1 MSSSSGRGVRKTW
14 VWIVRSIVVQRDVA
28 AVDVDEMR
36 TSNVASIHVRG
47 RKFGRWN
54 GRDAH
59 SKRAVRAGSVRS
71 RSVEDD
77 VLRVVFSEEEV
88 HRRTAELGRVLAEKL
103 ADKRPL
109 ILGVLTGGFMFAAD
123 LVRQMRPCPPGTTIK
138 FVKASSYGTG
148 TVSSKQV
155 RLSGIEDSNVVG
167 RNVLVVEDIVDTG
180 WTLTKVREYLLER
193 GAISVTIVVLLDKK
207 ERREVPV
214 PVDHIGFVCPDEFVV
229 GFGLDYA
236 EEYRTLPYIGVLKP
250 EVYS

>member
-1 MSSSSGRGVRKTW
+1 MSRPWRGSSRTVEEGKVAVGDEGEMFVADTSRLL
-14 VWIVRSIVVQRDVA
+14 VRSANADFRHRKNRPKRQVF
-28 AVDVDEMR
+28 R
-36 TSNVASIHVRG
+36 TR
-47 RKFGRWN
+47 
-54 GRDAH
+54 
-59 SKRAVRAGSVRS
+59 SVRS
-71 RSVEDD
+71 GKVEDD
-77 VLRVVFSEEEV
+77 VLQVVFSQEEV
-88 HRRTAELGRVLAEKL
+88 HDRTVELGQKLAVDL

-155 RLSGIEDSNVVG
+155 QLSGIDDSNIAG

-180 WTLTKVREYLLER
+180 RTLTKVREYLVER
-193 GAISVTIVVLLDKK
+193 GATSVTIVALLDKK
-207 ERREVPV
+207 ERRELPV